1 MGADDDGQYSP
12 SESVQL
18 VAVDNGV
25 CEDYR
30 LSMKLNKKYVLVL
43 DFVAKFR
50 CCVFFGCCKVMDFV
64 ANV

>member
-1 MGADDDGQYSP
+1 MKSI
-12 SESVQL
+12 
-18 VAVDNGV
+18 N
-25 CEDYR
+25 EDYR
-30 LSMKLNKKYVLVL
+30 LSMKLNKTYVLVL